1 MSSKSF
7 DFAPKGTFGRVFPE
21 NLFEKLKKEF
31 AERSAPE
38 ISQGLTLSGAG
49 NTSAKSLLVSKLL
62 GNAENLAVWVVND
75 TGEANALF
83 SHLAAWQSRRMK
95 LFTSEKDDESERERT
110 LRLIREALALRE
122 KNVILLTTF
131 HDAQTLLPDL
141 AQLERESLEIKVGEK
156 LNRTEFF
163 NDLISR
169 GYENVESADE
179 LAAGTYR
186 AMGSTI
192 SIFPPNE
199 NSAFA
204 IDLDGENV
212 ESISSREIKK
222 GNLQTA
228 NCKLQTLK
236 LLPIDCE
243 HETVELITALPDDTT
258 LIADEIIGE
267 ENGNG
272 GEDFFEE
279 KLPPVSEWLAKNPAI
294 KKIFFTSFPE
304 EDVEFI
310 HLRFLSILKFVTPR
324 DLIDDLRA
332 KKEGGWSVLI
342 LTKQRAELVGILEEY
357 NFVFGEGTS
366 VKIMELAEEDF
377 SPQAFQNPE
386 MKIAVITDREIFG
399 FQRSGKSV
407 SEQKVYLDFI
417 TSLRNGDFVVHLD
430 HGIGIFRGIEQKTV
444 DEITREYLRIDYAA
458 GDKLFVPI
466 DQADKVNRFIGTGDA
481 PPRLTR
487 LGSSEW
493 TTVQKRVAA
502 ETKQVAKELLNLYA
516 ARAAA
521 VGVKFGLD
529 GGKQAEFE
537 KNFPY
542 EETPGQLR
550 AIQDVKQ
557 DMEAG
562 KPMDRLVCGD
572 VGFGKTEVAMRAAF
586 KAAMSGKQVAFI
598 SPITILTD
606 QHFKSFSKRLE
617 GFDVS
622 CEMLSRFKTPAQQ
635 KKILAGLADGSVQ
648 IVIGTHRLLQPDVKF
663 KDLGLVIIDEEQ
675 RFGVK
680 QKEKL
685 KELRKQVDILTMTAT
700 PIPRTLNMALNKLR
714 DITTISTPPPGRL
727 PIVTEVRHFSW
738 HLIREAIEKERQRG
752 GQVYFLHNR
761 VATIEGIADK
771 LRSLVPEAK
780 FVVTHGQL
788 KADELENRILDF
800 KNGEFDVLVS
810 SAIIENGIDLP
821 NANTLIVN
829 DAENFGLGQLYQLR
843 GRVGRSR
850 KQAYAFFLYN
860 TRHLKTD
867 AKKRLRAIVE
877 ASELGAGF
885 EIAMKD
891 LEIRGAGDILGAS
904 QSGAINVVGV
914 SHFVRMLNQAVED
927 LKAGKKV
934 ETGEAKEGAKKDVNL
949 EVPLSAFI
957 PTNYISDTK
966 EKIRTYQKLSS
977 VDSVEELNE
986 QKHELIEEFGHLPI
1000 EVTNLFKVIRLKLA
1014 CRKAGVV
1021 AVKVGRIGPRKREAI
1036 LSLGEKVKPGNIM
1049 SALLEN
1055 AKWQISGDKLKI
1067 DVQDLGVDWASGLQ
1081 RAVEAL
1087 EEEVKSDEVLV
1098 KDD

>member
-1 MSSKSF
+1 LSSK
-7 DFAPKGTFGRVFPE
+7 PFGSVFPE
-21 NLFEKLKKEF
+21 NLFENLKEDFLEKKIF
-31 AERSAPE
+31 
-38 ISQGLTLSGAG
+38 TLSGAG
-49 NTSAKSLLVSKLL
+49 NTSAKSLLADKLL
-62 GNAENLAVWVVND
+62 NGRENLTVWVVND
-75 TGEANALF
+75 AGEANALDA
-83 SHLAAWQSRRMK
+83 HLREWQSREVK
-95 LFTSEKDDESERERT
+95 LFTPEKSDESERERC
-110 LRLIREALALRE
+110 LRLIREAFALQE
-122 KNVILLTTF
+122 KGVILITTYL
-131 HDAQTLLPDL
+131 DAQTLLPDL
-141 AQLERESLEIKVGEK
+141 AQLKRESLVIKAGEN

-163 NDLISR
+163 NDLITR
-169 GYENVESADE
+169 GYENAGSEDE
-179 LAAGTYR
+179 LTAGSYR
-186 AMGSTI
+186 AVGSVI
-192 SIFPPNE
+192 SIFPPD
-199 NSAFA
+199 SDRP
-204 IDLDGENV
+204 IRLDLDGEIIDKIFDE
-212 ESISSREIKK
+212 ESSLDEIR
-222 GNLQTA
+222 
-228 NCKLQTLK
+228 

-243 HETVELITALPDDTT
+243 YETTELITAIPDDAV
-258 LIADEIIGE
+258 LIADEIIDEG
-267 ENGNG
+267 NGNLENSFG
-272 GEDFFEE
+272 E
-279 KLPPVSEWLAKNPAI
+279 KLPEAVKWLERNPAVR
-294 KKIFFTSFPE
+294 KLLFTSFPE
-304 EDVEFI
+304 EGVDFA
-310 HLRFLSILKFVTPR
+310 HLRFLSILKFITPR
-324 DLIDDLRA
+324 DLIDDLRV
-332 KKEGGWSVLI
+332 KKDGKWKILI
-342 LTKQRAELVGILEEY
+342 LTKQAQELKNILGEY
-357 NFVFGEGTS
+357 NFIFGKEAGIE
-366 VKIMELAEEDF
+366 IMELGEEDF

-386 MKIAVITDREIFG
+386 IKIAVLTDREIFG

-417 TSLRNGDFVVHLD
+417 TSLRNGDYVVHLD

-444 DEITREYLRIDYAA
+444 DEITREYLRIDYAM

-493 TTVQKRVAA
+493 STVQKRVAA
-502 ETKQVAKELLNLYA
+502 ETKQVAKELLALYA
-516 ARAAA
+516 QRAAA
-521 VGVKFGLD
+521 KGFDFGSD
-529 GGKQAEFE
+529 GAKQEAFE

-550 AIQDVKQ
+550 AIQDVKK
-557 DMEAG
+557 DMEAP

-586 KAAMSGKQVAFI
+586 KAALAGKQVALI

-617 GFDVS
+617 GFDIS

-635 KKILAGLADGSVQ
+635 KKILGGLADGSVQ
-648 IVIGTHRLLQPDVKF
+648 IVIGTHRLLQPDIKF
-663 KDLGLVIIDEEQ
+663 KDLGLVVIDEEQ

-685 KELRKQVDILTMTAT
+685 KDLRKQVDILTMTAT

-714 DITTISTPPPGRL
+714 DITTINTPPPGRL
-727 PIVTEVRHFSW
+727 PIITEVRHFSW
-738 HLIREAIEKERQRG
+738 HLIKEAIEKEIQRD

-771 LRSLVPEAK
+771 LRSLVPEAN

-788 KADELENRILDF
+788 KPDELENRILDF
-800 KNGEFDVLVS
+800 KNGKFNVLVS

-829 DAENFGLGQLYQLR
+829 DAENFGLSQLYQLR

-860 TRHLKTD
+860 TRLLKTD

-934 ETGEAKEGAKKDVNL
+934 DTGEEVKGGVKADVNL
-949 EVPLSAFI
+949 EIPLSAFI

-966 EKIRTYQKLSS
+966 EKIRAYQRISS
-977 VDSVEELNE
+977 VDTVDQLNE
-986 QKHELIEEFGHLPI
+986 QKHELVEEFGHLPI
-1000 EVTNLFKVIRLKLA
+1000 EVVNLLKVIRLKLA

-1021 AVKVGRIGPRKREAI
+1021 AVKVSRVSPRKREAI
-1036 LSLGEKVKPGNIM
+1036 LSLGKAVKPGNIM
-1049 SALLEN
+1049 SALTEN
-1055 AKWQISGDKLKI
+1055 SKWEITGDKLKI
-1067 DVQDLGVDWASGLQ
+1067 DVMDLGVDWASGLQ
-1081 RAVEAL
+1081 KTVEAL
-1087 EEEVKSDEVLV
+1087 AKEISSDTVLPTG
-1098 KDD
+1098 

>member
-1 MSSKSF
+1 MSSKNFSS
-7 DFAPKGTFGRVFPE
+7 VFPAE
-21 NLFEKLKKEF
+21 LFAGLKQAF
-31 AERSAPE
+31 AEKK
-38 ISQGLTLSGAG
+38 TFTFSGAG
-49 NTSAKSLLVSKLL
+49 NFSAKSLLVDKLL
-62 GNAENLAVWVVND
+62 NGEKLTVWVVND
-75 TGEANALF
+75 AGEANALAA
-83 SHLAAWQSRRMK
+83 HLTEWQTREVKIFAA
-95 LFTSEKDDESERERT
+95 EKTDESERERT
-110 LRLIREALALRE
+110 LRLIREAFAL
-122 KNVILLTTF
+122 KKSGAILITTF
-131 HDAQTLLPDL
+131 RDAQILLPDL
-141 AQLERESLEIKVGEK
+141 QQLERESLEISVGTEI
-156 LNRTEFF
+156 NRTEFF

-169 GYENVESADE
+169 GYTNVDSETE
-179 LAAGTYR
+179 LWPGNYR
-186 AMGSTI
+186 ALGSTI
-192 SIFPPNE
+192 KIFPPDAE
-199 NSAFA
+199 HPM
-204 IDLDGENV
+204 IVELDGEKV
-212 ESISSREIKK
+212 ESINFTNHKSQIT
-222 GNLQTA
+222 TA
-228 NCKLQTLK
+228 K
-236 LLPIDCE
+236 LLPIDGE
-243 HETVELITALPDDTT
+243 NETLDLISTLPDDTIV
-258 LIADEIIGE
+258 IADEIIGE

-272 GEDFFEE
+272 NGNLDNNGEE
-279 KLPPVSEWLAKNPAI
+279 LPTVEAWLARNPAVR
-294 KKIFFTSFPE
+294 KLFFTSFPE
-304 EDVEFI
+304 EGVDFA
-310 HLRFLSILKFVTPR
+310 HLRFLSVLKFVTPR
-324 DLIDDLRA
+324 DLIDDLRV
-332 KKEGGWSVLI
+332 KKDGHWRVLI
-342 LTKQRAELVGILEEY
+342 LTKQKAELETILNDH
-357 NFVFGEGTS
+357 NFIFGGDTQIE
-366 VKIMELAEEDF
+366 IRELDEEDF

-386 MKIAVITDREIFG
+386 LKVAVLTDREIFG

-417 TSLRNGDFVVHLD
+417 TSLKNGDYVVHLD

-502 ETKQVAKELLNLYA
+502 ETKKVAKELLNLYA

-521 VGVKFGLD
+521 TGVKFGSD
-529 GGKQAEFE
+529 GPKQTEFE

-550 AIQDVKQ
+550 AIADVKT
-557 DMEAG
+557 DMEAD

-586 KAAMSGKQVAFI
+586 KAALAGKQVALI

-617 GFDVS
+617 GFDIS
-622 CEMLSRFKTPAQQ
+622 CEMLSRFKSPAQQ
-635 KKILAGLADGSVQ
+635 KKILEGLADGSVQ

-738 HLIREAIEKERQRG
+738 HLIKEAIERELARD

-761 VATIEGIADK
+761 VATIEGIAEK
-771 LRSLVPEAK
+771 LRSLLPDAR

-800 KNGEFDVLVS
+800 KNGEYDVLVS

-829 DAENFGLGQLYQLR
+829 DAENFGLSQLYQLR

-927 LKAGKKV
+927 LKAGKKLESGEEAV
-934 ETGEAKEGAKKDVNL
+934 EKKSDVNL
-949 EVPLSAFI
+949 EIPLSAFI
-957 PTNYISDTK
+957 PTSYISDTK
-966 EKIRTYQKLSS
+966 EKIRAYQKLSAADS
-977 VDSVEELNE
+977 VDDLNE
-986 QKHELIEEFGHLPI
+986 QKHELVEEFGHLPI
-1000 EVTNLFKVIRLKLA
+1000 EVMNLLKVIRLKLA

-1021 AVKVGRIGPRKREAI
+1021 AVKVGRVSPRKREAI
-1036 LSLGEKVKPGNIM
+1036 LSLGGKVKPGNIL
-1049 SALLEN
+1049 SALRQN
-1055 AKWQISGDKLKI
+1055 SAWQISGDKLRI
-1067 DVQDLGVDWASGLQ
+1067 DVSDLGLDWLSGLQ
-1081 RAVEAL
+1081 STVEAL
-1087 EEEVKSDEVLV
+1087 AVEVKSDEVLA
-1098 KDD
+1098 KEENS

>member
-1 MSSKSF
+1 MSSKN
-7 DFAPKGTFGRVFPE
+7 FGSVFPAE
-21 NLFEKLKKEF
+21 LFDKLKSEF
-31 AERSAPE
+31 AEKKNF
-38 ISQGLTLSGAG
+38 TFSGAG
-49 NTSAKSLLVSKLL
+49 NLSAKSLLADKLL
-62 GNAENLAVWVVND
+62 NGDRLTAWVVND
-75 TGEANALF
+75 VGEANALAA
-83 SHLAAWQSRRMK
+83 HLVEWQSREVK
-95 LFTSEKDDESERERT
+95 LFAAEKTDESERERT
-110 LRLIREALALRE
+110 LRLMREALALE
-122 KNVILLTTF
+122 KSGAILITTFRDAQILLPN
-131 HDAQTLLPDL
+131 LR
-141 AQLERESLEIKVGEK
+141 QLERESLEIKVGEEI
-156 LNRTEFF
+156 NRTEFF
-163 NDLISR
+163 NDLIAH
-169 GYENVESADE
+169 GYTNVESE
-179 LAAGTYR
+179 TEIWPGNYR
-186 AMGSTI
+186 AIGNVI
-192 SIFPPNE
+192 KVFPPDADSPFVVE
-199 NSAFA
+199 
-204 IDLDGENV
+204 LDGERV
-212 ESISSREIKK
+212 ESIFKTGEKSNDSQ
-222 GNLQTA
+222 LT
-228 NCKLQTLK
+228 TLR
-236 LLPIDCE
+236 LLPISDE
-243 HETVELITALPDDTT
+243 NETVDLITALPDDAIV
-258 LIADEIIGE
+258 IADEIIGE

-272 GEDFFEE
+272 NLDNFGEKMPSVEG
-279 KLPPVSEWLAKNPAI
+279 WLARNPAI
-294 KKIFFTSFPE
+294 QKLFFTSFPE
-304 EDVEFI
+304 EEVEFI
-310 HLRFLSILKFVTPR
+310 HLRFLSVLKFITPR
-324 DLIDDLRA
+324 DLIDDLRV
-332 KKEGGWSVLI
+332 KKDSGWQVLI
-342 LTKQRAELVGILEEY
+342 LTKQRTELENILNEH
-357 NFVFGEGTS
+357 NFVFGEGT
-366 VKIMELAEEDF
+366 KIKIRELNEEDF

-386 MKIAVITDREIFG
+386 LKIAVLTDREIFG
-399 FQRSGKSV
+399 FQRSGKNV

-417 TSLRNGDFVVHLD
+417 TSLKNGDFVVHLD
-430 HGIGIFRGIEQKTV
+430 HGIGIFRDIEQKTI

-502 ETKQVAKELLNLYA
+502 ETKQVAKELLALYA

-521 VGVKFGLD
+521 VGMKFGSD
-529 GGKQAEFE
+529 GPKQAEFE

-550 AIQDVKQ
+550 AIEDVKA
-557 DMEAG
+557 DMEDS

-586 KAAMSGKQVAFI
+586 KAAMAGKQVAFI

-617 GFDVS
+617 GFDVG

-635 KKILAGLADGSVQ
+635 KKILAGLAEGSVQ
-648 IVIGTHRLLQPDVKF
+648 IVIGTHRLLQPDIKF

-680 QKEKL
+680 QKERL
-685 KELRKQVDILTMTAT
+685 KDLRKQVDILTMTAT

-714 DITTISTPPPGRL
+714 DITTINTPPPGRL

-738 HLIREAIEKERQRG
+738 HLIKEAIEKEVARD

-771 LRSLVPEAK
+771 LRSLLPDVN

-800 KNGEFDVLVS
+800 KNGKFDVLVS

-829 DAENFGLGQLYQLR
+829 DAENFGLSQLYQLR

-927 LKAGKKV
+927 LKAGKKLD
-934 ETGEAKEGAKKDVNL
+934 TGEGRAEKKSDVNL

-966 EKIRTYQKLSS
+966 EKIRTYQKLSAA
-977 VDSVEELNE
+977 DSVEDLNE
-986 QKHELIEEFGHLPI
+986 QKHELTEEFGHLPI
-1000 EVTNLFKVIRLKLA
+1000 EVMNLLKVIRLKLA

-1021 AVKVGRIGPRKREAI
+1021 AVKVSRVSPRKREAI
-1036 LSLGEKVKPGNIM
+1036 LSLGEKVKPGNIL
-1049 SALLEN
+1049 SALRKN
-1055 AKWQISGDKLKI
+1055 PAWQITGDKLKI
-1067 DVQDLGVDWASGLQ
+1067 DVRELGVDWLNGIQ
-1081 RAVEAL
+1081 KTVEAL
-1087 EEEVKSDEVLV
+1087 SIEVRSDEVLA
-1098 KDD
+1098 KEENA

>member
-1 MSSKSF
+1 MSSKNFSS
-7 DFAPKGTFGRVFPE
+7 VFPE
-21 NLFEKLKKEF
+21 NLFEKLKGDFSEKKKF
-31 AERSAPE
+31 
-38 ISQGLTLSGAG
+38 TFSGAG
-49 NTSAKSLLVSKLL
+49 NTSAKSLLIDKTIA
-62 GNAENLAVWVVND
+62 GTDNLVVWVVND
-75 TGEANALF
+75 VGEANTLA
-83 SHLAAWQSRRMK
+83 SHLAEWQLRPVK
-95 LFTSEKDDESERERT
+95 LFTAEKSDEEDRERC
-110 LRLIREALALRE
+110 LRLIREALALQE
-122 KNVILLTTF
+122 KSEILITTYR
-131 HDAQTLLPDL
+131 DAQTLLPNL
-141 AQLERESLEIKVGEK
+141 TQLEKESLAIKTGEEI
-156 LNRTEFF
+156 NRTEFF

-169 GYENVESADE
+169 GYENVGSEDE
-179 LAAGTYR
+179 LTAGTYR
-186 AMGSTI
+186 AIGSTI
-192 SIFPPNE
+192 SVFPPDAE
-199 NSAFA
+199 KA
-204 IDLDGENV
+204 IRVDLNGDIV
-212 ESISSREIKK
+212 EKIFDEKSTLDEI
-222 GNLQTA
+222 
-228 NCKLQTLK
+228 K

-243 HETVELITALPDDTT
+243 YETVELITALPDDAI
-258 LIADEIIGE
+258 LIADEIIGDE
-267 ENGNG
+267 NRNGNG
-272 GEDFFEE
+272 ALGEDQ
-279 KLPPVSEWLAKNPAI
+279 LPDVQKWLEKNPAV
-294 KKIFFTSFPE
+294 KKLLFTSFPE
-304 EDVEFI
+304 EDMDFH
-310 HLRFLSILKFVTPR
+310 HLRFLSVLKFVTPR
-324 DLIDDLRA
+324 DLIDDLRI
-332 KKEGGWSVLI
+332 KKEGGWNVLV
-342 LTKQRAELVGILEEY
+342 LTKQKDELIGLLDEY
-357 NFVFGEGTS
+357 NFVFGEETG
-366 VKIMELAEEDF
+366 VKVLELEEEDF

-386 MKIAVITDREIFG
+386 MKIAVLTDREIFG

-417 TSLRNGDFVVHLD
+417 TSLRNGDYVVHLD
-430 HGIGIFRGIEQKTV
+430 HGIGVFRGIEQKTV
-444 DEITREYLRIDYAA
+444 DEITREYLRIDYAM

-502 ETKQVAKELLNLYA
+502 ETKQVAKELLALYA
-516 ARAAA
+516 QRAAA
-521 VGVKFGLD
+521 KGFD
-529 GGKQAEFE
+529 FAPDAGKQAEFE

-557 DMEAG
+557 DMEAK

-586 KAAMSGKQVAFI
+586 KAAMAGKQVAFI

-606 QHFKSFSKRLE
+606 QHYKSFSKRLE

-635 KKILAGLADGSVQ
+635 KKILDNLEDGSTQ
-648 IVIGTHRLLQPDVKF
+648 IVIGTHRLLQPDIKF

-685 KELRKQVDILTMTAT
+685 KALRKQVDILTMTAT

-727 PIVTEVRHFSW
+727 PIITEVRHFSW
-738 HLIREAIEKERQRG
+738 HLIKEAIEKEIAHG

-771 LRSLVPEAK
+771 LRSLVPEAR

-788 KADELENRILDF
+788 KPDDLENRILDF
-800 KNGEFDVLVS
+800 KNGKYNVLVS

-829 DAENFGLGQLYQLR
+829 DAENFGLSQLYQLR

-860 TRHLKTD
+860 THHLKTD

-934 ETGEAKEGAKKDVNL
+934 KTGEESKEGVKADVNM

-977 VDSVEELNE
+977 VGSVAELND
-986 QKHELIEEFGHLPI
+986 QKLELIEEFGHLPI
-1000 EVTNLFKVIRLKLA
+1000 EVMNLLKVIRLKLA
-1014 CRKAGVV
+1014 CRKSGVV
-1021 AVKVGRIGPRKREAI
+1021 AVKVSRVSPSKREAI

-1049 SALLEN
+1049 SALVEN
-1055 AKWQISGDKLKI
+1055 PHWQITGDKLKI
-1067 DVQDLGVDWASGLQ
+1067 DIQDLGVDWASGLQ
-1081 RAVEAL
+1081 KTIEAL
-1087 EEEVKSDEVLV
+1087 ANEVKSDEVLV
-1098 KDD
+1098 KTEETQA